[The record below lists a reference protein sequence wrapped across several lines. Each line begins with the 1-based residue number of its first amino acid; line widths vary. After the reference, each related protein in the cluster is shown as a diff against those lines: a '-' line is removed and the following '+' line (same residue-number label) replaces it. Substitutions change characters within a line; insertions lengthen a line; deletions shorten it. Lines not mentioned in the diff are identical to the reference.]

1 MGYCYMVQR
10 QGKADMGKNLRL
22 TDELVAGLT
31 ADPAKAAKGGDT
43 FYWDRKPVGFGLKV
57 TPAGQKVFIYV
68 YKVAGRTRRLTL
80 GNVARISASAAR
92 VSAQTHEVAVRNGR
106 DPQSEKLERRAAQTI
121 REHAEA
127 WIALLRARAR
137 RGDMSA
143 RTVEDYASK
152 LRLHIIP
159 AFGTKKP
166 ADLHPRDI
174 KAWRDRRLAQQPE
187 DGTTATG
194 RRCLG
199 SEGVK
204 GTLRVLST
212 LCTYLREEL
221 EIITTNPAEGLGQFT
236 TRTRERFLTADE
248 MARLGAA
255 LDARREQSPHMV
267 AVIELALFTGMRRG
281 EILDLRWEDVRE
293 DERTIVLTRHKT
305 HRKTGTK
312 RVPLNDPALEVLKRA
327 NGWRREGNPFVFP
340 SQAHRNIALV
350 KSGMKL
356 SSKQLSGRMSEGGL
370 KREWLALRKKAGL
383 AGSDALRFHD
393 LRHTYASVGVSNG
406 VSLAV
411 IGRNLG
417 HKSPQTTA
425 RYAHI
430 YDDAA
435 SVANARVGAEIR
447 QRMSKSPSK

>member
-1 MGYCYMVQR
+1 MAVHR
-10 QGKADMGKNLRL
+10 DKAAMTKNLRL

-31 ADPAKAAKGGDT
+31 ADPEKAAKGNDT

-57 TPAGQKVFIYV
+57 TPAGQKIFIYV
-68 YKVAGRTRRLTL
+68 YKVSGRTRRLTL
-80 GNVARISASAAR
+80 GNVTKISASAAR

-106 DPQSEKLERRAAQTI
+106 DPQSEKTQRRAAQTI
-121 REHAEA
+121 EEHAEA
-127 WIALLRARAR
+127 WLALLRAKAR

-152 LRLHIIP
+152 VKLHIIP

-166 ADLHPRDI
+166 TDLHPRDI
-174 KAWRDRRLAQQPE
+174 KTWRDRRLAQLTE
-187 DGTTATG
+187 DGTTG
-194 RRCLG
+194 HDRRPLG

-204 GTLRVLST
+204 GALRVLST

-221 EIITTNPAEGLGQFT
+221 EVITTNPAEGLGQFT
-236 TRTRERFLTADE
+236 TSTRERFLTGDE

-255 LDARREQSPHMV
+255 LEARREQSPHMV
-267 AVIELALFTGMRRG
+267 AAIELALFTGMRRG

-305 HRKTGTK
+305 YRKTGTK
-312 RVPLNDPALEVLKRA
+312 RVPLNDPAIEVLHRA
-327 NGWRREGNPFVFP
+327 KVWRREGNPFVFP

-350 KSGMKL
+350 RSGKKP
-356 SSKQLSGRMSEGGL
+356 SPTQLSGRMSEGGL
-370 KREWLALRKKAGL
+370 KREWLALRKKAKL

-417 HKSPQTTA
+417 HKSTQTTA

-435 SVANARVGAEIR
+435 SVANSRVGAEIR
-447 QRMSKSPSK
+447 QRMSKRVQK